1 MSPSYKPSYN
11 GVLISFR
18 LSTKPSSDPSDYI
31 TELTRYLSNIMDSV
45 LLGLPTEI
53 KELIYFDALSH
64 VATMI
69 LVSNRHM
76 KEISG
81 LFCLLAYPVTTTT
94 RISKTHFPLR
104 GSDI

>member
-11 GVLISFR
+11 DVLISFR

-69 LVSNRHM
+69 LVSNKHM
-76 KEISG
+76 TEISG

-94 RISKTHFPLR
+94 
-104 GSDI
+104 